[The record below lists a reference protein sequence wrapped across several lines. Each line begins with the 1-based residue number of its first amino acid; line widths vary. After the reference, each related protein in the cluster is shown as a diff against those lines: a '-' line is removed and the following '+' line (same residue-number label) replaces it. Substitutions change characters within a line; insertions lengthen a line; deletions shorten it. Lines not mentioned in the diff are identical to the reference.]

1 MSELPKKYHIKFTK
15 SAQKDYESIRDAKLL
30 RGVNRVIDEI
40 KEDPY
45 QFKKLSGPL
54 SHLRSAKT
62 FSFRILYQ
70 IAANG
75 ELWIW
80 IVAID
85 NRKDIFR

>member
-1 MSELPKKYHIKFTK
+1 MSEPKQKYKVQFTK
-15 SAQKDYESIRDAKLL
+15 TAQKDYDSIRDTKLR

-45 QFKKLSGPL
+45 QFKKLSGPFA
-54 SHLRSAKT
+54 HLRSART

-70 IAANG
+70 IAEG
-75 ELWIW
+75 GVLLVW

-85 NRKDIFR
+85 NRKDVYR

>member
-1 MSELPKKYHIKFTK
+1 MSELTKKYHIKFTK

-75 ELWIW
+75 ELLIW

-85 NRKDIFR
+85 NRKDIYR